1 MGSAYELAE
10 MVSAVS
16 FRDDLD
22 PSVEARCNVVSQAL
36 GLCYLQ

>member
-16 FRDDLD
+16 FPDDLD
-22 PSVEARCNVVSQAL
+22 SSVEARCNVVSQA
-36 GLCYLQ
+36 